1 MSIFLQDGYILC
13 VFGPFVADN
22 RNNDASILNHCIH
35 NNEQD
40 ILNWL
45 HKDDVL
51 IVDRGFRDAVSTI
64 KSYGYQ
70 VLMPSFLTR
79 KQFTNQEANR
89 TRLITKVRWVIESGI
104 L

>member
-1 MSIFLQDGYILC
+1 
-13 VFGPFVADN
+13 VFGPFFADN
-22 RNNDASILNHCIH
+22 RNNDASILKDCIRK
-35 NNEQD
+35 NEQD

-51 IVDRGFRDAVSTI
+51 IVDRGFRDAVSTV
-64 KSYGYQ
+64 KSYGYK

-89 TRLITKVRWVIESGI
+89 TRLITKVRWVIESGSF
-104 L
+104 